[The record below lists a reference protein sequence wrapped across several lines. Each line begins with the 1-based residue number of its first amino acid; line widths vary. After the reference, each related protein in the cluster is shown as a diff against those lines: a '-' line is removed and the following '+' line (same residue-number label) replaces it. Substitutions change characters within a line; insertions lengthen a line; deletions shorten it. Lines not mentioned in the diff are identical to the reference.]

1 MIDAFEALPSHP
13 RIYLCLPIPSDR
25 KDWGINDSTI
35 VNGIIP
41 RIREVAHERNLPVID
56 LHSLSGLYP
65 MNDAHARYFHDRDTD
80 RLHPNAEGHRR
91 MALTLMY
98 QLLALP
104 ASFR

>member
-1 MIDAFEALPSHP
+1 
-13 RIYLCLPIPSDR
+13 
-25 KDWGINDSTI
+25 
-35 VNGIIP
+35 
-41 RIREVAHERNLPVID
+41 
-56 LHSLSGLYP
+56 
-65 MNDAHARYFHDRDTD
+65 MNDAHARYFHDKDTD